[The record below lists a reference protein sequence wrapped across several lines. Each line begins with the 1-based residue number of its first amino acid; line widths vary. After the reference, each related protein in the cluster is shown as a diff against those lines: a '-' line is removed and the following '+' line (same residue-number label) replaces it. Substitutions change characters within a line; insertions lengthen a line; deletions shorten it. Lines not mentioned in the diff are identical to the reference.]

1 MRTLSAIPIQELRD
15 HVVGRG
21 VSSLTLDDVVDLTG
35 LSRGAAAEAMRRART
50 AGQFFLPAPG
60 LYIPIPS
67 EYSTWGVVPAMDFID
82 QFMRHLGRAYYVG
95 LLSAAELHGAAH
107 QRPQVFQVMVDQ
119 RVADRDLERVRLR
132 FHTRKDLA
140 AVSVSLMNSQ
150 TAQVRVSTPE
160 ATVLDLVSHP
170 QVSGGLSNVATILG
184 ELAEDQR
191 LQPDKLMEATAIFP
205 LAVVRRTGW
214 LLDRLADYTD
224 TADLAEAL
232 HKLVSAHSST
242 GQRVV
247 DLIEPGGPRR
257 GRANRRWGLIENADV
272 EPDL

>member
-1 MRTLSAIPIQELRD
+1 MRTLSAVPVLGLRD
-15 HVVGRG
+15 HAVGRG
-21 VSSLTLDDVVDLTG
+21 ISALTLDDVVAMTG
-35 LSRGAAAEAMRRART
+35 LSRGAAAEAMRRARA
-50 AGQFFLPAPG
+50 AGHFFLPAPG

-82 QFMRHLGRAYYVG
+82 ELMRHLGRAYYVG

-107 QRPQVFQVMVDQ
+107 QRPQVFQVMVDH
-119 RVADRDLERVRLR
+119 RVADRALKRVRLS
-132 FHTRKDLA
+132 FHARKDLA
-140 AVSVSLMNSQ
+140 AAPVSLINSR

-170 QVSGGLSNVATILG
+170 LASGGLSNVAIILG
-184 ELAEDQR
+184 ALAEDHR
-191 LQPDKLMEATAIFP
+191 LHPDQLTQSAATFP

-224 TADLAEAL
+224 TAGLTQGL
-232 HKLVSAHSST
+232 HTLVAARAT
-242 GQRVV
+242 AGQRAV
-247 DLIEPGGPRR
+247 DLVEPSGPRR
-257 GRANRRWGLIENADV
+257 GWTNRRWGVIENAEL